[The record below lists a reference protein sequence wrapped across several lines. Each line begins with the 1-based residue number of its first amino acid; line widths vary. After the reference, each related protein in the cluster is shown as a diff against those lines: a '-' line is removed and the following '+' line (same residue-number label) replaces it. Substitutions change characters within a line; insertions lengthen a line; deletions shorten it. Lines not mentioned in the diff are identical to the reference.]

1 MLSKEVIQPASQEM
15 LMSIRVCYRGKS
27 FNRGV
32 MSFWE
37 NAEAYTNHSIKISLQ
52 YFYFFREDDRKSG
65 KIFTQKII
73 KKSLKNLI
81 KDSIRKISQ
90 E

>member
-27 FNRGV
+27 FKRGV
-32 MSFWE
+32 MSFRE

-52 YFYFFREDDRKSG
+52 YFYFLE
-65 KIFTQKII
+65 
-73 KKSLKNLI
+73 KKTIEKMEKYTRRRLSRN
-81 KDSIRKISQ
+81 R
-90 E
+90 